1 MLVADLDPQGNAST
15 GMGIRHDA
23 REVTVYDVVVSEADI
38 KLAIVPT
45 PVDRLHAVP
54 ATIDLAGAE
63 IELVSQ
69 FSRESR
75 LKKALE
81 PVGEGVYDF
90 ILLDCPPSLGLL
102 TINALTAAEELIV
115 PIQCEYYALEGL
127 GQLLRNVSLV
137 QQNINS
143 GLRLSGIVM
152 TMFDPRTKLSEQVVQ
167 EVQRY
172 FGDLVY
178 GVIIPRTVRL
188 SEAPGFGQPITVYD
202 PKSKGAEAYR
212 QLAREVALRPPPDA
226 PMPLFE
232 DMPIAVMT
240 PVDEVVTVDEVD
252 SAPKPE
258 RAEGAG
264 EAATVSASGACEP
277 TSRARS
283 SSRAS
288 RIERPGAP
296 RRRRGRPARGHRGVP
311 SGRSGA
317 FRPAGGQH
325 WSFGRGSL
333 GGASTRAGATGQ
345 AALEPC
351 PSRGAATPEGRRDRR
366 EPATS
371 TSMPRARSRLL
382 RRGRRTSSRKG
393 WPTSGRRS
401 MTSRAGSGAGACSGR
416 EASDVQTRRSGTGL
430 SALIPGAPE
439 AGETSTGLLEVPA
452 NAIAPNPKQPRSR
465 FDDETLAELAASIRE
480 VGILQPI
487 VVRRT
492 GQGYEVVTGERR
504 LRAAKLAG
512 LATVPVVLRDSDDS
526 NLLREALI
534 ENIHRE
540 DLNPI
545 ELGEAFRQLL
555 DELGLKQEEL
565 ADRVG
570 VSRSHIANTI
580 RLLALPFEVQQ
591 LLTDEKISAG
601 HARALLAL
609 GDADAIT
616 SLSLRVAAE
625 DLSVRETEEIV
636 RRFIEAPAEPS
647 PKKEAEVPR
656 AHRPESRR
664 GRGDLVGAARDPR
677 RDPDGAEAGSGR
689 DRFRTPPT
697 TSRGS
702 SPRSSAPVPASRPT
716 E

>member
-1 MLVADLDPQGNAST
+1 MSKASAGTSQPAAPSTPRGSTPAKVKRASRKEKAPVVPELPGRARIIAIANQKGGVGKSTTAVSLGAALADIGYRVLVADLDPQGNAST

-232 DMPIAVMT
+232 EMPIAVMT
-240 PVDEVVTVDEVD
+240 PMEEMVPGSDEIDAVDDTEAQASDEP
-252 SAPKPE
+252 SAGPAAEAQPTAEAQPAASPE
-258 RAEGAG
+258 SV
-264 EAATVSASGACEP
+264 EAPSPAPVEEP
-277 TSRARS
+277 ARIVPEQAS
-283 SSRAS
+283 SSPQVYPDTS
-288 RIERPGAP
+288 DEDL
-296 RRRRGRPARGHRGVP
+296 
-311 SGRSGA
+311 
-317 FRPAGGQH
+317 
-325 WSFGRGSL
+325 WE
-333 GGASTRAGATGQ
+333 
-345 AALEPC
+345 EP
-351 PSRGAATPEGRRDRR
+351 PR
-366 EPATS
+366 EPEPRVKPPSSPAPPGELPQRRVVVIDENPDIDIQAT
-371 TSMPRARSRLL
+371 R
-382 RRGRRTSSRKG
+382 
-393 WPTSGRRS
+393 
-401 MTSRAGSGAGACSGR
+401 
-416 EASDVQTRRSGTGL
+416 
-430 SALIPGAPE
+430 
-439 AGETSTGLLEVPA
+439 
-452 NAIAPNPKQPRSR
+452 
-465 FDDETLAELAASIRE
+465 
-480 VGILQPI
+480 
-487 VVRRT
+487 
-492 GQGYEVVTGERR
+492 
-504 LRAAKLAG
+504 
-512 LATVPVVLRDSDDS
+512 
-526 NLLREALI
+526 
-534 ENIHRE
+534 
-540 DLNPI
+540 
-545 ELGEAFRQLL
+545 
-555 DELGLKQEEL
+555 
-565 ADRVG
+565 
-570 VSRSHIANTI
+570 
-580 RLLALPFEVQQ
+580 
-591 LLTDEKISAG
+591 
-601 HARALLAL
+601 
-609 GDADAIT
+609 
-616 SLSLRVAAE
+616 
-625 DLSVRETEEIV
+625 
-636 RRFIEAPAEPS
+636 EAPAPPPGSTNE
-647 PKKEAEVPR
+647 EQEGTTDIGATLDDE
-656 AHRPESRR
+656 R
-664 GRGDLVGAARDPR
+664 GRKRRWRMFRKGGD
-677 RDPDGAEAGSGR
+677 
-689 DRFRTPPT
+689 
-697 TSRGS
+697 
-702 SPRSSAPVPASRPT
+702 
-716 E
+716 